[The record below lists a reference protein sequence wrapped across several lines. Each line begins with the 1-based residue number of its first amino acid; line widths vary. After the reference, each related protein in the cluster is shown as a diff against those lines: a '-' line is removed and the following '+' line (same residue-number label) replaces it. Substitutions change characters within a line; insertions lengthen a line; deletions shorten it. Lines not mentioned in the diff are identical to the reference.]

1 MKQQFLEAGKI
12 RNTHALRG
20 EVKMEC
26 WLDGEKPLAA
36 IRTLYLAPK
45 EEKGL
50 KVVSA
55 RRQGDVFLVLFEGID
70 TVEKAALLKGKT
82 VFASRAEADP
92 KGDKIFFAD
101 LIGLPLIE
109 EGEETPYGII
119 REVTSRGASELFLVS
134 LPDGRE
140 AYFPVVDEFIVKM
153 DPEEG
158 VFVRAPKGIFD

>member
-26 WLDGEKPLAA
+26 WLDGEKPLAK
-36 IRTLYLAPK
+36 ISTLYLSPK
-45 EEKGL
+45 EEKGM

-70 TVEKAALLKGKT
+70 TVEKASLLKGKT
-82 VFASRAEADP
+82 VFVSRREADP
-92 KGDKIFFAD
+92 NGDKIFFAD
-101 LIGLPLIE
+101 LIGLELIE
-109 EGEETPYGII
+109 EEDGTRYGTI
-119 REVTSRGASELFLVS
+119 REVTSRGASELFLVL

-140 AYFPVVDEFIVKM
+140 AYFPVVDEFIVRM
-153 DPEEG
+153 DPEAG